1 MAALP
6 IWYELMTPEPGAVAP
21 FYRAVLGWEIPAEG
35 DAMPNGAEYRAIA
48 RSDGG
53 FAGGVL
59 TLTAQMA
66 GGGARP
72 GWMTYFHVADVDAAV
87 AQAQSL
93 GATVHMPPTTMDG
106 IGRMAMIADPQG
118 APFYVMAPTPPADR
132 PDAQSDV
139 FDMTR
144 PGRCWWNELETT
156 DGPAATEFYKALF
169 GWTANGAMPIGE
181 RGEYRFIEADGQQ
194 LGAINP
200 WMAEG
205 VPVSWLPYFGVAE
218 IEAARA
224 AAEASGGTIN
234 GEIHEVPGGSFIF
247 TATDPAGAP
256 VAFVGPRGAPA

>member
-1 MAALP
+1 MAGLP
-6 IWYELMTPEPGAVAP
+6 IWYELMTPRPEAVAP

-35 DAMPNGAEYRAIA
+35 DAMASDVEYRAIG
-48 RSDGG
+48 RIDGG

-59 TLTAQMA
+59 TLTEQMVD
-66 GGGARP
+66 GGARP
-72 GWMTYFHVADVDAAV
+72 GWMVYFQVDDVDAAV

-93 GATVHMPPTTMDG
+93 GATVPMPPMTMDG

-118 APFYVMAPTPPADR
+118 APFYVMAPTPPTDR

-139 FDMTR
+139 FSMTK
-144 PGRCWWNELETT
+144 PGHCRWNELETT
-156 DGPAATEFYKALF
+156 DAPAATEFYKTLF
-169 GWTANGAMPIGE
+169 GWTADNAMPMGE

-218 IEAARA
+218 IGAARA
-224 AAEASGGTIN
+224 AAEASGGMT
-234 GEIHEVPGGSFIF
+234 GEIHEVPDGSFIF

-256 VAFVGPRGAPA
+256 VAFVGPKGEPA